1 MVSAPF
7 AMCRFAPRRNLT
19 GSRMPQRITV
29 AHSPD
34 ADDAFMFYALAQ
46 GKVGDPDLEFVHVL
60 QDIQTL
66 NERAFRGEYEVTAV
80 SFHAYAYL
88 TDRYALLPHGASMG
102 DGYGPM
108 IVAAAPLSPEALRG
122 KRIAVPGRLTTAVLA
137 LDLWCPGL
145 EQTVVP
151 FDQIPDA
158 VLSGRVDAGL
168 IIHEGQVTYHR
179 QGLHKVVDLGEWW
192 KGETGLPLPL
202 GGNVIRKDLGPDLM
216 RRVSR
221 LLHESIRYG
230 LAHRADA
237 LAHAMQY
244 GRDLDASLADRFV
257 GMYVNHWTLDYGEP
271 GREAV
276 RRLLTL
282 GHQRGILPCV
292 VQAEFVD

>member
-1 MVSAPF
+1 MPPAAPG
-7 AMCRFAPRRNLT
+7 PRRI
-19 GSRMPQRITV
+19 MV

-34 ADDAFMFYALAQ
+34 SDDAFMFYGLAS
-46 GKVGDPDLEFVHVL
+46 GRVAAPDLEFAHVL

-88 TDRYALLPHGASMG
+88 ADRYALLPHGASMG

-108 IVAAAPLSPEALRG
+108 VVARQPWRPSDLAG
-122 KRIAVPGRLTTAVLA
+122 KRIAIPGTLTTAALA
-137 LDLWCPGL
+137 LRLWDPSL
-145 EQTVVP
+145 DTVVIP
-151 FDQIPDA
+151 FDRIMDA
-158 VLSGRVDAGL
+158 VLAGSVDAGL
-168 IIHEGQVTYHR
+168 IIHEGQVTYAA

-202 GGNVIRKDLGPDLM
+202 GGNVIRKDLGPALM

-221 LLHESIRYG
+221 LLRESIQYG

-244 GRDLDASLADRFV
+244 GRDLDTPLADRFV

-271 GREAV
+271 GRQAV
-276 RRLLTL
+276 RLLL
-282 GHQRGILPCV
+282 RRGHERGILPV
-292 VQAEFVD
+292 PIEPEFVE